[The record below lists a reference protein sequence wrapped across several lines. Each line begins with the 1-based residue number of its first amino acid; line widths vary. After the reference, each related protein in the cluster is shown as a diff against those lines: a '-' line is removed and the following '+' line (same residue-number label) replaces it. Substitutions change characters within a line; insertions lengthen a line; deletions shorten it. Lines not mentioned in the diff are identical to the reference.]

1 MLEGEKLGRAI
12 EEARKIK
19 GINKAEL
26 ARQFGVSSQSVQGW
40 VKTGRIKKSTLL
52 ELIAYFGKDVS
63 PEHWGL
69 TKAPLGYPT
78 TGSKSQTNI
87 GEERGPYDLNLREGP
102 PIRGKVPLISTVQA
116 GKWMEVIDNFQ
127 PGDAEEWR
135 ETTANVG
142 PNAFALRVVG
152 DSMTS
157 LAGVSIPHGSIV
169 IVDPDAAYCNGSI
182 VVAKL
187 MDVQEATLKKLVV
200 DGPNKYLKP
209 LNPAYSP
216 IPINGNCQIVGV
228 AKKVEYDL

>member
-19 GINKAEL
+19 GVTKAEL

-40 VKTGRIKKSTLL
+40 VKTGRIKKTALL
-52 ELIAYFGKDVS
+52 RLIAYFQGDVG
-63 PEHWGL
+63 PEHWEL
-69 TKAPLGYPT
+69 TSYPAT
-78 TGSKSQTNI
+78 SPRSQADIN
-87 GEERGPYDLNLREGP
+87 EGPRHYDSNVREGP

-116 GKWMEVIDNFQ
+116 GKWMEVIDNLQ

-142 PNAFALRVVG
+142 PNAFALRVEG
-152 DSMTS
+152 DSMTT
-157 LAGVSIPHGSIV
+157 LMGVSIPHGSVV
-169 IVDPDAAYCNGSI
+169 IVDPDAEYINGSI

-187 MDVQEATLKKLVV
+187 TDIQEATLKKLVI

-216 IPINGNCQIVGV
+216 IVINGNCQIVGV